1 MIGVIDT
8 SALVR
13 LFIPDGPL
21 PDGFEQFLAGTERG
35 INVAIAPELL
45 LVEVANV
52 LNKKRKSGEL
62 THEESENLLSDILSV
77 PIRIFS
83 HRPLLLKAYEM
94 AGEHGLTVYDTMY
107 LALAVQQG
115 AVVYSADTRL
125 VKVAARL
132 NLTI

>member
-8 SALVR
+8 SALIR

-21 PDGFEQFLAGTERG
+21 PDGFEQFLAETERG
-35 INVAIAPELL
+35 LSVAIAPELL

-52 LNKKRKSGEL
+52 INKKKKLGEL
-62 THEESENLLSDILSV
+62 TQEEAESLLSDILSV
-77 PIRIFS
+77 PIRTFS

-107 LALAVQQG
+107 LALAIQHG
-115 AVVYSADTRL
+115 AVIYSADTEL
-125 VKVAARL
+125 AKVATRL

>member
-8 SALVR
+8 SALIR

-21 PDGFEQFLAGTERG
+21 PDGFEQFLAETERG
-35 INVAIAPELL
+35 LSVAIAPELL

-52 LNKKRKSGEL
+52 INKKKKLGEL
-62 THEESENLLSDILSV
+62 TQEEAESLLSDILSV
-77 PIRIFS
+77 PIRTFS

-107 LALAVQQG
+107 LALAIQHG
-115 AVVYSADTRL
+115 AVIYSADTEL
-125 VKVAARL
+125 AKVATGL